1 MPSLI
6 QRLFSGGPAV
16 APAIAPAAQGQGPSS
31 DLPYSDYGY
40 IPGVAQTA
48 QATVPPNPFLNP
60 QPYFNTE
67 QLSHALW
74 FTTRV
79 HLSPLGKA

>member
-16 APAIAPAAQGQGPSS
+16 APAIAPSS